1 MLGLVNTVSSTSTP
15 ESKYSITLDGTD
27 DHINLGD
34 NLDLGTDDFSIS
46 LWAKFAD
53 ATGSTYFIAK
63 NQDGPNRIRIFLHT
77 DDKIKVTI
85 EGGDNVVTNTAGASA
100 VTALEDTW
108 VHICVTCDRDGDIKL
123 YVNGSTST
131 YGFSVTSGSSSQSLD
146 NTAPW
151 IIGAISPDGN
161 FFTGKIA
168 ELAIW
173 NVALDAN
180 NVAAIYNSGRPTN
193 LNINS
198 GNYIKATSL
207 QAYYRM
213 GNGTFDDKANG
224 VVHDQHAPGYGG
236 ELVNDGGFPTGTTAW
251 LKDTGWSLGD
261 GVANGNISGGLVF
274 LYQEDVGITSNKTY
288 KANIEVKTLT
298 SGSVNFYYF
307 NGSFINVASN
317 LPLGPHTFYF
327 TATGSPNGSIYIG
340 TGSFVGSV
348 TNVSVKQL
356 NGFPGITSGGPTF
369 TSDTP

>member
-236 ELVNDGGFPTGTTAW
+236 ELVNDGGC
-251 LKDTGWSLGD
+251 S
-261 GVANGNISGGLVF
+261 NRYYCLVKRYRVEF
-274 LYQEDVGITSNKTY
+274 RRWCSEW
-288 KANIEVKTLT
+288 
-298 SGSVNFYYF
+298 
-307 NGSFINVASN
+307 
-317 LPLGPHTFYF
+317 
-327 TATGSPNGSIYIG
+327 
-340 TGSFVGSV
+340 
-348 TNVSVKQL
+348 
-356 NGFPGITSGGPTF
+356 
-369 TSDTP
+369 